1 MSLDDISPS
10 AIQRIASYSPY
21 LDALVGLAS
30 EMGLRERSNLVL
42 LEKSLHTEWGL
53 GQRCILGWTPHEDG
67 VLILVVP
74 HYAVAEY
81 AAGRTNGKRSQWQ
94 LSEQFI
100 KSLLSKKRLLTEAQ
114 LRKVAR
120 LLEIEPRYLPL
131 RQPLGRSTTE
141 LEIIEQMVK
150 RYGISFVPSR
160 AVALFDIVGFSLQSP
175 FEQMTQLN
183 SLSYSLNSAQSKLMD
198 KNIGISFGRSTTGD
212 GFYIWNRDTSSESDA
227 NLYHMMHLVLADN
240 AIAKQRAAANS
251 VPRLRAAFHVGSCYE
266 FHQAEGLN
274 PTVHDYIVGDVTIEL
289 ARMIENAL
297 PGQIFVGDFQIDP
310 AMLKAGDEVDAIGFV
325 DRAQL
330 GLSQIEG
337 LELSGERIS
346 SIKCYLTGERSDQGF
361 SIRRLTIADKHGLSR
376 AVYNAK
382 VNIYRERAE
391 PILLGIEDRKLRK
404 LMSQFAQWELVGPDG
419 RPASLDLR

>member
-42 LEKSLHTEWGL
+42 LEKSLHSEWGL
-53 GQRCILGWTPHEDG
+53 GQHCILGWTPYEDG
-67 VLILVVP
+67 ILILVVP

-81 AAGRTNGKRSQWQ
+81 AAGRTNGKQSQWQ
-94 LSEQFI
+94 LSEHFI

-120 LLEIEPRYLPL
+120 LLEIEPRYLQL
-131 RQPLGRSTTE
+131 RQPVGRRATE

-160 AVALFDIVGFSLQSP
+160 AVALFDIVGFSLLSP

-183 SLSYSLNSAQSKLMD
+183 SLSYSVNSAQSKLMD
-198 KNIGISFGRSTTGD
+198 KDIGISFGRSTTGD
-212 GFYIWNRDTSSESDA
+212 GFYIWNRDTSTNADA

-240 AIAKQRAAANS
+240 AIARQRAAANS

-274 PTVHDYIVGDVTIEL
+274 PTIHDYIVGDVTIEL
-289 ARMIENAL
+289 ARMIDKAL
-297 PGQIFVGDFQIDP
+297 PGQIFVGDFRIDP
-310 AMLKAGDEVDAIGFV
+310 KRVNAPYDLDAIGFV
-325 DRAQL
+325 DHAQD
-330 GLSQIEG
+330 GLAQIEG
-337 LELSGERIS
+337 VVLSGERIS
-346 SIKCYLTGERSDQGF
+346 SIKCYLTGERRKDGF

-376 AVYNAK
+376 SVYNAK

-391 PILLGIEDRKLRK
+391 PILLGIEDKKLCK
-404 LMSQFAQWELVGPDG
+404 LVSQYANSELVSH
-419 RPASLDLR
+419 ASPSIDIDAP

>member
-42 LEKSLHTEWGL
+42 LEKSLHSEWGL
-53 GQRCILGWTPHEDG
+53 GQHCILGWTPHDEG
-67 VLILVVP
+67 ILVLVVP

-81 AAGRTNGKRSQWQ
+81 AAGGGGQRGGWQ

-100 KSLLSKKRLLTEAQ
+100 KSLLSQKRLLSEAQ

-120 LLEIEPRYLPL
+120 LLAIEPRYLPL
-131 RQPLGRSTTE
+131 RQPVGRNTTE
-141 LEIIEQMVK
+141 LQIIEQMVK
-150 RYGISFVPSR
+150 RYSISFVPSR
-160 AVALFDIVGFSLQSP
+160 AVALFDIVGFSLLTP

-198 KNIGISFGRSTTGD
+198 RNIGVSFGRSTTGD
-212 GFYIWNRDTSSESDA
+212 GFYIWNREEKSDSNA
-227 NLYHMMHLVLADN
+227 NLYHFMHLVLADN
-240 AIAKQRAAANS
+240 AIARQRATANS

-289 ARMIENAL
+289 ARMIEKAL
-297 PGQIFVGDFQIDP
+297 PGQIFVGDFHIDESQR
-310 AMLKAGDEVDAIGFV
+310 ANSHHELDAIGFV
-325 DRAQL
+325 DHAQ
-330 GLSQIEG
+330 GNLSQLEG

-346 SIKCYLTGERSDQGF
+346 SIKCYLTGERSSDGF
-361 SIRRLTIADKHGLSR
+361 SVRRLIIADKHGLSR
-376 AVYNAK
+376 SVYNAK

-391 PILLGIEDRKLRK
+391 PILLGIEDRKLRQ
-404 LMSQFAQWELVGPDG
+404 LISNFASFELVSPSES
-419 RPASLDLR
+419 PASFETN